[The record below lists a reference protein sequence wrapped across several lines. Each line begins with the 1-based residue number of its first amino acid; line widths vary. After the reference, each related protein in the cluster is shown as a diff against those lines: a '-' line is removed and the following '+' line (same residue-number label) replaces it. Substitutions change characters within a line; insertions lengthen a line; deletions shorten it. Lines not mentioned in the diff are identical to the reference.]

1 MRWRRSRQA
10 GQSLVEWAVSA
21 FVLLLFALG
30 ILAVGQI
37 VSQYVALRSAA
48 SQAAF
53 AAARAPSSQDAQ
65 RAGEDAGHQ
74 AVQGS
79 QLQDFHLTVSTGGF
93 RRGGKL
99 TTTAQGYV
107 SLDAFPIISQVLGHR
122 VWLTGQAH
130 ALIEPYR
137 SRDG

>member
-1 MRWRRSRQA
+1 MTKQS
-10 GQSLVEWAVSA
+10 GQSLVEWAISA

-37 VSQYVALRSAA
+37 VSQYVALRSAT

-53 AAARAPSSQDAQ
+53 AAARAPSADEAQ
-65 RAGEDAGHQ
+65 RAADDAARQ

-79 QLQDFHLTVSTGGF
+79 QLQDFHLALDTAGF
-93 RRGGKL
+93 DRGGTL
-99 TTTAQGYV
+99 TATADGYV
-107 SLDAFPIISQVLGHR
+107 SLGGFPIVSQVLGRR
-122 VWLTGQAH
+122 VKLTWQAH

-137 SRDG
+137 SRAA

>member
-1 MRWRRSRQA
+1 MRQQS
-10 GQSLVEWAVSA
+10 GQSLVEWAISA

-37 VSQYVALRSAA
+37 VSQYVALRSAT

-53 AAARAPSSQDAQ
+53 AAARAPSAGDAQ
-65 RAGEDAGHQ
+65 RAADDAARQ

-79 QLQDFHLTVSTGGF
+79 QLQDFHLALDTAGF
-93 RRGGKL
+93 DRGGTL
-99 TTTAQGYV
+99 TATADGYV
-107 SLDAFPIISQVLGHR
+107 SLGGFPIVSQVLGRR
-122 VWLTGQAH
+122 VKLTWQAH

-137 SRDG
+137 SRVA

>member
-1 MRWRRSRQA
+1 MRARQA

-30 ILAVGQI
+30 IIAVGQI

-53 AAARAPSSQDAQ
+53 AAARAPSADDAQ
-65 RAGEDAGHQ
+65 RAGADAARQ

-79 QLQDFHLTVSTGGF
+79 QLQDFSVTLDTGGF
-93 RRGGKL
+93 QRGGTL
-99 TTTAQGYV
+99 TARASGDV
-107 SLDAFPIISQVLGHR
+107 SLGEFPIISQVLGQR
-122 VWLTGQAH
+122 VRLTWQAH

-137 SRDG
+137 SRVG

>member
-1 MRWRRSRQA
+1 PRRPHRRAVPTRSFHTVRASQSA
-10 GQSLVEWAVSA
+10 QSLVEWAISA

-53 AAARAPSSQDAQ
+53 AAARAPSADDAQ
-65 RAGEDAGHQ
+65 RAADDAARQ

-79 QLQDFHLTVSTGGF
+79 QLQDFGLTLDTGGF
-93 RRGGKL
+93 ERGGTL
-99 TTTAQGYV
+99 TATATGDV
-107 SLDAFPIISQVLGHR
+107 GLGEFPI
-122 VWLTGQAH
+122 
-130 ALIEPYR
+130 
-137 SRDG
+137 

>member
-1 MRWRRSRQA
+1 VRAKRQS

-37 VSQYVALRSAA
+37 VSQYVTLRSAA

-53 AAARAPSSQDAQ
+53 AAARAPSADDAQ
-65 RAGEDAGHQ
+65 RAANDAAQQ

-79 QLQDFHLTVSTGGF
+79 QLQDFRLTLDTGGF
-93 RRGGKL
+93 QRGGTL
-99 TTTAQGYV
+99 TASVQGYV
-107 SLDAFPIISQVLGHR
+107 GLGDFPIISQVLGQR
-122 VWLTGQAH
+122 VRLTWQAS

-137 SRDG
+137 SRVAA

>member
-1 MRWRRSRQA
+1 MRQQS
-10 GQSLVEWAVSA
+10 GQSLVEWAISA

-30 ILAVGQI
+30 ILAVGQV

-53 AAARAPSSQDAQ
+53 AATRAPSADAAQ
-65 RAGEDAGHQ
+65 RAADDAARQ

-79 QLQDFHLTVSTGGF
+79 QLQDFHLALDTAGF
-93 RRGGKL
+93 ERGGTL
-99 TTTAQGYV
+99 TASAEGYI
-107 SLDAFPIISQVLGHR
+107 SLGAFPIVSQVLGRR
-122 VWLTGQAH
+122 VRLRWQAH

-137 SRDG
+137 SRAA

>member
-1 MRWRRSRQA
+1 MRQQS
-10 GQSLVEWAVSA
+10 GQSLVEWAISA
-21 FVLLLFALG
+21 FILLLFALG

-53 AAARAPSSQDAQ
+53 AAARAPSADDAQ
-65 RAGEDAGHQ
+65 RAADDAARQ

-79 QLQDFHLTVSTGGF
+79 QLRDFHLALDTAGF
-93 RRGGKL
+93 ERGGTL
-99 TTTAQGYV
+99 TATAAGYV
-107 SLDAFPIISQVLGHR
+107 SLGAFPIVSQVLGQR
-122 VWLTGQAH
+122 LKLTWQAH

-137 SRDG
+137 SRAA